1 MNRKKQNILKEQEI
15 KEIEKISR
23 KEALVKVGKY
33 AAFTAAATLLI
44 LSSKETQA
52 GSTGPS
58 DPPPW
63 PTAGSTQTGT
73 TQTTAPI
80 ADPTFEQADPQPAE
94 QQ

>member
-1 MNRKKQNILKEQEI
+1 MKKEKLKNLKE
-15 KEIEKISR
+15 KETLETEKISR